1 MFILFMIELSGIT
14 KYYGQI
20 PAVEDVSFSV
30 EAGEIIGFLGPNGA
44 GKTTTLRILTGF
56 TWASRGSAKIAG
68 YDINDDPIA
77 VKQRVGYL
85 PENVP
90 LYREMVVRKFLSY
103 VAEIKGLR
111 GKKRLHEVSR
121 VMEHCGLTPMATR
134 TIGNLSK
141 GYRQRVGLAQAL
153 IGNPPVLILDEPTVG
168 LDPRQIIEI
177 REMIKS
183 LAEEH
188 TVLVSTHILPEV
200 AMVCERVVIINDGR
214 IVAEDSMANLA
225 GASGD
230 KRVFDAELPGDETA
244 IRITLAGVPGVRDVA
259 VAAKGR
265 YRITT
270 DPDDR
275 MGVLLT
281 AALVRANHGVENLR
295 ERTRTLE
302 DVFIEAIGADEGDAA

>member
-1 MFILFMIELSGIT
+1 MIELSGVT

-20 PAVEDVSFSV
+20 AAVGDVSFSV
-30 EAGEIIGFLGPNGA
+30 APGEIIGFLGPNGA

-56 TWASRGSAKIAG
+56 TPASRGSAKISG
-68 YDINDDPIA
+68 FEINDHPIE
-77 VKQRVGYL
+77 VKRRVGYL
-85 PENVP
+85 PESVP
-90 LYREMVVRKFLSY
+90 LYREMVVRKFLGY
-103 VAEIKGLR
+103 VAEIKGLS
-111 GKKRLHEVSR
+111 GKKRAHEVAR
-121 VMEHCGLTPMATR
+121 VIERCGLTPMAKR

-153 IGNPPVLILDEPTVG
+153 IGDPPVLILDEPTVG

-177 REMIKS
+177 REMIKG

-188 TVLVSTHILPEV
+188 TVLLSTHILPEV
-200 AMVCERVVIINDGR
+200 AMVCERVVIINRGH

-230 KRVFDAELPGDETA
+230 KRVFDADILGDETA
-244 IRITLAGVPGVRDVA
+244 VRITLAEVHGVRDVA
-259 VAAKGR
+259 VETKGC

-270 DPDDR
+270 EPDER

-281 AALVRANHGVENLR
+281 TALVRANHGVENLR

>member
-1 MFILFMIELSGIT
+1 MIELSGIT

-68 YDINDDPIA
+68 YDISDDPIA

-90 LYREMVVRKFLSY
+90 VYREMIVRKFLSY

-121 VMEHCGLTPMATR
+121 VMERCGLTDMATR

-230 KRVFDAELPGDETA
+230 KRVFDADILGDETA
-244 IRITLAGVPGVRDVA
+244 IRITLAEVPGVRDVA
-259 VAAKGR
+259 VESKRR

>member
-1 MFILFMIELSGIT
+1 MIELSGIT

-20 PAVEDVSFSV
+20 AAVEDVSFSV
-30 EAGEIIGFLGPNGA
+30 DAGEIIGFLGPNGA

-56 TWASRGSAKIAG
+56 TPASRGSAKIAG
-68 YDINDDPIA
+68 FDIDAEPIA

-85 PENVP
+85 PESVP
-90 LYREMVVRKFLSY
+90 LYREMLVRRFLGY
-103 VAEIKGLR
+103 VAEIKGLS
-111 GKKRLHEVSR
+111 GKKRVHEVAR
-121 VMEHCGLTPMATR
+121 VMERCGLTHMALR

-188 TVLVSTHILPEV
+188 TVLLSTHILPEV
-200 AMVCERVVIINDGR
+200 AMVCERVVIINQGH
-214 IVAEDSMANLA
+214 IIAEDRMDDLA

-230 KRVFDAELPGDETA
+230 MRIFDADILGDETA
-244 IRITLAGVPGVRDVA
+244 VRITLAEVPGVHDVA
-259 VAAKGR
+259 VEEKGR

-270 DPDDR
+270 GPDER

-281 AALVRANHGVENLR
+281 ASLVRANHGVENLR

>member
-1 MFILFMIELSGIT
+1 
-14 KYYGQI
+14 
-20 PAVEDVSFSV
+20 
-30 EAGEIIGFLGPNGA
+30 
-44 GKTTTLRILTGF
+44 
-56 TWASRGSAKIAG
+56 
-68 YDINDDPIA
+68 
-77 VKQRVGYL
+77 
-85 PENVP
+85 
-90 LYREMVVRKFLSY
+90 
-103 VAEIKGLR
+103 
-111 GKKRLHEVSR
+111 
-121 VMEHCGLTPMATR
+121 MATR
-134 TIGNLSK
+134 TVGNLSK

-183 LAEEH
+183 LAKEH

-200 AMVCERVVIINDGR
+200 AMVCERVVIINRGR
-214 IVAEDSMANLA
+214 IVAQDSMANLA
-225 GASGD
+225 GVSGD
-230 KRVFDAELPGDETA
+230 KRIFDADILGDETA
-244 IRITLAGVPGVRDVA
+244 IRITLAEVPGVRDVA
-259 VAAKGR
+259 AETKGR